1 MRRRGVRSNLK
12 VFLLKKKKKEDLGM
26 LACCPRSC
34 HEVSLQAS
42 KRDFKGER
50 ERPETRVA
58 VAVAVVVAVAV
69 EVSRRKD
76 CFPDLCCCGDQK

>member
-1 MRRRGVRSNLK
+1 MRSNLK
-12 VFLLKKKKKEDLGM
+12 VFLLKKKKEDLGM
-26 LACCPRSC
+26 LARCPRSC

-58 VAVAVVVAVAV
+58 VVV